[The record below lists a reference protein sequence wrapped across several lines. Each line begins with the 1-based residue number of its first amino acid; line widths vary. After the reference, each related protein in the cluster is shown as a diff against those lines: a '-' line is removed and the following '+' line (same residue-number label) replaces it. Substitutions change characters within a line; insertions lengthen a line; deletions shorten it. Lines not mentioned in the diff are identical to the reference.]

1 MPPVPIRVPGRFH
14 TERAPARGI
23 HLTPSFTVSSFA
35 TGTIPATPMTALTP
49 SGRIGRP
56 SPYSGAA
63 TGDFRK
69 VSLGYLVSLF
79 RPSPRLTTYVRI
91 QLG

>member
-14 TERAPARGI
+14 KERAPARGM

-35 TGTIPATPMTALTP
+35 ARTIPATTITALTP

-56 SPYSGAA
+56 GPYSDVTA
-63 TGDFRK
+63 GDFRK

-79 RPSPRLTTYVRI
+79 RPSPRLSTYVRI